1 MIEVRCCHSMAAAEP
16 YREAI
21 DALNLA
27 SIRPDP
33 FSTFEFYEHC
43 LQEASRDIGFGNL
56 RLWFVLAFSGSELVG
71 YAALKQCTHLVLGVP
86 AVKLDW
92 LTAYVVGRPHLV
104 SAAQQSGAV
113 EAAVLAYLLGR
124 KREWSLLEFQQQD
137 ADSALQPPVP
147 AIGASDLVQQSWPT
161 GACWRV
167 PVRGRSLAAY
177 FATLSKKSR
186 SNVSRQMRSLMAA
199 GELRLLSSADPAT
212 VVALFGLYQHIE
224 SQSWKVRAGAGIAQ
238 DRRSLSYYRR
248 LLACDQPML
257 IVVQILLL
265 DGVPISGLICG
276 AFDRGLYALDIVY
289 DERYARLAPGSATML
304 LAIRLAIEGGFEFL
318 DLMRGF
324 GYYKSRWLA
333 EGSETRSLQIY
344 RRGSPFHWHR
354 RFGDG
359 LRQWS
364 GKVPLPDRPQFN
376 ATRREALESLDA
388 PPAAVAPAVTA
399 DPDQRALYA
408 HLVDSVMAGCGEF
421 LDATQLSR
429 LLPFPTGP
437 GSTMPIPALAVPAA
451 H

>member
-1 MIEVRCCHSMAAAEP
+1 MIEVRCCHSLAAAEP

-27 SIRPDP
+27 SMQPDP

-43 LQEASRDIGFGNL
+43 LQEASRNIGVGGL
-56 RLWFVLAFSGSELVG
+56 RLWFVLAFSGGELVG

-92 LTAYVVGRPHLV
+92 LTAYVASRPHLV
-104 SAAQQSGAV
+104 SATQHAGAV
-113 EAAVLAYLLGR
+113 EVAVLAYLLSR

-137 ADSALQPPVP
+137 ADSALLPPMP
-147 AIGASDLVQQSWPT
+147 EIGASDLVQQSWPT
-161 GACWRV
+161 GVCWRV
-167 PVRGRSLAAY
+167 PVHGLSLAGY

-212 VVALFGLYQHIE
+212 VVALFGLYEHIE
-224 SQSWKVRAGAGIAQ
+224 SHSWKVRASAGIAQ

-289 DERYARLAPGSATML
+289 DERYAALAPGSATML

-318 DLMRGF
+318 DLLRGF

-354 RFGDG
+354 RLGDG

-364 GKVPLPDRPQFN
+364 RKVPQPDRLLFN
-376 ATRREALESLDA
+376 ATRRKALESLDA
-388 PPAAVAPAVTA
+388 PSSDAAPAVSA
-399 DPDQRALYA
+399 DADQRALYA
-408 HLVDSVMAGCGEF
+408 HLVDSVLAGCGEF
-421 LDATQLSR
+421 LDPPQLSR
-429 LLPFPTGP
+429 MLPFPTGP
-437 GSTMPIPALAVPAA
+437 GPTLPIPAAAVPRA